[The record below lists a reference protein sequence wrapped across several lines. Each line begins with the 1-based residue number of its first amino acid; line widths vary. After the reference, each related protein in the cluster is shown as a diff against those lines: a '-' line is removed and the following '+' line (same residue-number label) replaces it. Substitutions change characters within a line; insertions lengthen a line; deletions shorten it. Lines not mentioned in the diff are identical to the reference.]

1 MPVDE
6 VVSEQATEALR
17 PLDHNT
23 SRRPGRSLASFVWG
37 YVFND
42 RTTPCSLKNH
52 GNPLPELIAFAT
64 CDVLGRFSAGCQSW
78 ASHGMIIYSR
88 AYRS

>member
-1 MPVDE
+1 MTSHNLRGNPFAVLEAQTPVDE
-6 VVSEQATEALR
+6 VVSEQAKEAQR

-23 SRRPGRSLASFVWG
+23 SRRPGRSLASFAPG
-37 YVFND
+37 YVFSD

-64 CDVLGRFSAGCQSW
+64 CDVLGRFSG
-78 ASHGMIIYSR
+78 GR
-88 AYRS
+88 